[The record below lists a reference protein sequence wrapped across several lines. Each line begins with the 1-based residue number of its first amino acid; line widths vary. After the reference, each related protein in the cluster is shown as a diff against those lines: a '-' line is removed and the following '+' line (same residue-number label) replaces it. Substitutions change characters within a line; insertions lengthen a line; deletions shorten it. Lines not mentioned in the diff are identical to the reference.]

1 MSYEPRRPARQ
12 EMMLIRG
19 LMHRVLRWGP
29 DSEDPVLL
37 LHGWADSADS
47 FQFIADEISPQLPL
61 VALDWRGFG
70 HSEWSRSGYWFPD
83 YYADLESLLDQLCP
97 SAAARLVGHSMGG
110 NIAMTYAGIRPARIR
125 SLVNLEGFGLPR
137 TDPTQ
142 APGRYAKWLDQL
154 HEPPEFGDY
163 TDIDDLARRLM
174 RRNPRLTPDRAS
186 FVAECWSK
194 PLPGAGVR
202 LRADPAHRLI
212 NPYLYRREDMEACWR
227 QLTASVLMIF
237 GGKSDLATRLGM
249 EGGEAAFRASIPGV
263 RVEVLAAAGHM
274 LHHEEPA
281 VVARFIEGFLG
292 ST

>member
-47 FQFIADEISPQLPL
+47 FQFIADEISPRLPL
-61 VALDWRGFG
+61 AAPDWRGFG
-70 HSEWSRSGYWFPD
+70 HSEWSPSGYWFPD

-97 SAAARLVGHSMGG
+97 SAAARLAGHSMGG
-110 NIAMTYAGIRPARIR
+110 NIAMTYAGIRPARVR

-137 TDPTQ
+137 TDSSQ

-174 RRNPRLTPDRAS
+174 RRNSRLTSDRAL
-186 FVAECWSK
+186 FIAECWSK
-194 PLPGAGVR
+194 PLPSGGVR

-249 EGGEAAFRASIPGV
+249 EGGEAVFRASIPGV
-263 RVEVLAAAGHM
+263 RVEVLAEAGHM

-281 VVARFIEGFLG
+281 VIARLIEGFLG
-292 ST
+292 SA